1 MALCI
6 EIKNLL
12 LFWMENQNTL
22 TFTPHTR
29 WLGDTINKMIGTKK
43 RYIKMLKYREEKLQ
57 EINIVYQILGIR
69 CTLWNMFP
77 FWMRSYILWTLL
89 SMQSKIKK
97 KKQKANHP
105 QTPFSTTSPH
115 SRFTVRPRRVFY
127 CNLLR
132 ICWNIWAGW

>member
-1 MALCI
+1 
-6 EIKNLL
+6 
-12 LFWMENQNTL
+12 MENQNTL

-77 FWMRSYILWTLL
+77 F
-89 SMQSKIKK
+89 
-97 KKQKANHP
+97 
-105 QTPFSTTSPH
+105 
-115 SRFTVRPRRVFY
+115 
-127 CNLLR
+127 
-132 ICWNIWAGW
+132 